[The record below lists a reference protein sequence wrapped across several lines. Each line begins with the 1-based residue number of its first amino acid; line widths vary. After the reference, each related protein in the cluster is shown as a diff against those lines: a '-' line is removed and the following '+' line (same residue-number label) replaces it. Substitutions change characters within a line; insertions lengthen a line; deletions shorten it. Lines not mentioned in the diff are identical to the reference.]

1 MINTLDDYIYRSL
14 PEEGDFHTNPG
25 LEKKVGP
32 DGRFLPFFG
41 DTVVFDLKED
51 CKASLAVLQKE
62 LYAAAGEYLAQALAP
77 ETFHMTLHDLNN
89 SPVLS
94 PELEAA
100 MERSRVAVK
109 PILDSWRA
117 LPPIRMRASWLFNMV
132 NTSIVLGL
140 VPADEESRR
149 QLEGMYMAL
158 ENILPLGYALCP
170 HITMAYYRPGCLYGA
185 ALEALRSALHP
196 VELEAELGM
205 DALYYQRFSD
215 MNHYRN
221 Y

>member
-14 PEEGDFHTNPG
+14 PEAGDFHTNPG

-32 DGRFLPFFG
+32 DGRFLPFYG
-41 DTVVFDLKED
+41 DTVVFDLND
-51 CKASLAVLQKE
+51 SCKARLTAIQNE
-62 LYAAAGEYLAQALAP
+62 LYAAAGEYLAQPLSP

-89 SPVLS
+89 SPNLS

-100 MERSRVAVK
+100 MERSRCAVK
-109 PILDSWRA
+109 PLLDSWRG
-117 LPPIRMRASWLFNMV
+117 LPPVRMRASWLFNMV

-185 ALEALRSALHP
+185 ALETLRSALHP
-196 VELEAELGM
+196 VELEVELGM
-205 DALYYQRFSD
+205 DALYYQRFFD

-221 Y
+221 C